1 MDGLI
6 GKFIRL
12 MLLQVLGR
20 PVRIGEKGEETVHH
34 DPEQHGGGPQGIE
47 VVVAGGSDH
56 GGIFCRCCEG
66 GQEGSRESSLDPTL
80 RAQGR

>member
-1 MDGLI
+1 MNGLI
-6 GKFIRL
+6 GKFIRF

-34 DPEQHGGGPQGIE
+34 DPEQHRGSPQGIE

-56 GGIFCRCCEG
+56 GGILQRCYVG